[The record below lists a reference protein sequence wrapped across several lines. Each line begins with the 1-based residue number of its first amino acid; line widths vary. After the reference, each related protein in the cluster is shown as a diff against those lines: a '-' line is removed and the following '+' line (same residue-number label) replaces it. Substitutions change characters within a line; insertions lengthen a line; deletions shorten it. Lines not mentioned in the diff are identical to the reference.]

1 MKLDGEINH
10 VKLDSET
17 NHVKV
22 DNETNHVKVDN
33 ESEDAGW
40 TGNSPVSRHAWLPII
55 TTPDHRPRSG
65 LTPPHTRRCGRNLM
79 TATTTRERWLCSGQI
94 GKTVACA
101 SSTLSLGLEQWPSR
115 MAVLCVGAAVAA
127 SSLLGAHSGSARL
140 ALSAPLH
147 TFPLSAAGPSTNT
160 SPYRTTQPPLMA
172 WHNSIPA
179 SSSDTGTFA
188 SDQRWLALVVYWVQ
202 FTFRTPP
209 PPSSDPTNPTAETH
223 GSAWTAADYTLC
235 SNAFVETFRV
245 KM

>member
-1 MKLDGEINH
+1 MR
-10 VKLDSET
+10 VKTPAELGTHRYPDT
-17 NHVKV
+17 H
-22 DNETNHVKVDN
+22 
-33 ESEDAGW
+33 DA
-40 TGNSPVSRHAWLPII
+40 
-55 TTPDHRPRSG
+55 DQRPRSG

-79 TATTTRERWLCSGQI
+79 TATTTRERWICSGQI
-94 GKTVACA
+94 GKTVARA

-115 MAVLCVGAAVAA
+115 MAALWVGAAVAA
-127 SSLLGAHSGSARL
+127 SSLLGTHSGSARL

-172 WHNSIPA
+172 WYNSIPA

-209 PPSSDPTNPTAETH
+209 HPLPIQPTPQRKHMAVHELPPTIRYAVMHLQRPLE
-223 GSAWTAADYTLC
+223 LKC
-235 SNAFVETFRV
+235 RELE
-245 KM
+245 K